1 MESPESPVGR
11 VRDATP
17 PPSRSPGSWRDWVLV
32 AACALILL
40 ALSQALWLWQTWPV
54 RELLQSAPTESRPTD
69 SRPVLPR

>member
-11 VRDATP
+11 DREATP
-17 PPSRSPGSWRDWVLV
+17 PTSHARAGWRDWVLV

-54 RELLQSAPTESRPTD
+54 RDLLQSAPGSSIPAA
-69 SRPVLPR
+69 PR